1 VPSAMLDVDELSG
14 TIVATEGVVLSV
26 GVVSRDNVP
35 NEPRDGERGKALDAG
50 AMYVGVRATCGM
62 GLSEGERLGG
72 REKKFVLL
80 HVLYTSPCAAQ
91 ARRNRSRASMRA
103 GRRFRSPVR

>member
-1 VPSAMLDVDELSG
+1 MLDVDELSG

-50 AMYVGVRATCGM
+50 AMYVGVRATYGM

>member
-1 VPSAMLDVDELSG
+1 MPSAMLDVDELSG

-50 AMYVGVRATCGM
+50 AMYVGVRATYGM

-72 REKKFVLL
+72 REKKF
-80 HVLYTSPCAAQ
+80 VLYTSPCAAQ